1 MSAFTQFCG
10 IDVSKDTLDFCL
22 SNPHASTGFDYRQ
35 ITNDLSS
42 IEKVFAEDSFVGTLF
57 ILEHTGN
64 YSSKVLYQLSAMK
77 HKVSVVSPLQSKD
90 FMSAQGITNK
100 NDKQAARSLAV
111 MGQVMNL
118 RLYKVPSEDMMQRK
132 QKLTALRALEKQQ
145 RMLSNQLHAMEQ
157 LPFPCEE
164 PRTALRAVL
173 TEVEKQMVP
182 LRESLCE
189 VSKSPQYEVSKSFA
203 TSVVGIGNKTA
214 EAILLVTN
222 GLEEFDNCDQVSKFL
237 GLTPLS
243 HRSGT
248 SVRKKGGITKYGS
261 GEVRGLLYMCTNS
274 AIRYNLA
281 CKDLYQRLRRNGK
294 PHKVAAVA
302 VMHKLVKQL
311 FACVKSQ
318 TMFDNEYYLSK
329 NKK

>member
-22 SNPHASTGFDYRQ
+22 SRHQGPTGFEYRQ
-35 ITNDLSS
+35 IPNELAS
-42 IEKVFAEDSFVGTLF
+42 IEKAFGGANFDNTLF

-64 YSSKVLYQLSAMK
+64 YSSKALYQLSAMK
-77 HKVSVVSPLQSKD
+77 HGVSVVSPLQSKD

-111 MGQVMNL
+111 MGHAMKL
-118 RLYKVPSEDMMQRK
+118 RLYKAPSDDMIQRK
-132 QKLTALRALEKQQ
+132 QKLSVLRALEKQQ
-145 RMLSNQLHAMEQ
+145 RMLKNQLHALEQ
-157 LPFPCEE
+157 LPFKSEGAQA
-164 PRTALRAVL
+164 ALAAVL
-173 TEVEKQMVP
+173 GEVEAQLKP
-182 LRESLCE
+182 LRESVGD
-189 VSKSPQYEVSKSFA
+189 VSKSPGFGAIKSLA
-203 TSVVGIGNKTA
+203 TSVVGIGDKTA
-214 EAILLVTN
+214 EAVLLVTN
-222 GLEEFDNCDQVSKFL
+222 GLEDFDNYDQVSKFL

-261 GEVRGLLYMCTNS
+261 GDVRGLLYMCTNS

-281 CKDLYQRLRRNGK
+281 CKDLYQRLRKGGK

-302 VMHKLVKQL
+302 VMHKLIKQL
-311 FACVKSQ
+311 FACVKSK
-318 TMFDNEYYLSK
+318 TMFDNEYHLSK